1 MASNSSKNPIL
12 PVSEPARGDEGE
24 KERLLK
30 GDEKLFRGSA
40 MTRRGA
46 NAAISYMACAGI
58 NFISFLLFNFFLYYC
73 FDFEIMHL
81 GFYLLNLGLTE
92 EIFNLA
98 AC

>member
-1 MASNSSKNPIL
+1 MASNSSKSPML

-58 NFISFLLFNFFLYYC
+58 NFISFFIIQFLSLLLFRF
-73 FDFEIMHL
+73 
-81 GFYLLNLGLTE
+81 
-92 EIFNLA
+92 
-98 AC
+98 